1 MQTSNTTFWSRLFKY
16 FLLPR
21 DLTSREGSLYVY
33 TSFTDFLHVFFFFF
47 LQDAYAI
54 RNEL

>member
-33 TSFTDFLHVFFFFF
+33 SSFTDFLHVFFFFF